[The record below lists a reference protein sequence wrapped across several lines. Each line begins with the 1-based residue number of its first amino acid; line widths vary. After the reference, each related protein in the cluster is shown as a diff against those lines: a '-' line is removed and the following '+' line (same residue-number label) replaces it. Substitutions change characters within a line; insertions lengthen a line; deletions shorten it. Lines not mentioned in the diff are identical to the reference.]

1 MSLTNLLQVASLLM
15 LFFFIYAVLG
25 KNLFAT
31 VRRTGIL
38 SNHVNFSDTN
48 SALLT
53 LIRAST
59 GENW

>member
-1 MSLTNLLQVASLLM
+1 MSLTNLLQIGSLLM
-15 LFFFIYAVLG
+15 LFLFMYGVLG
-25 KNLFAT
+25 VYLFAK
-31 VRRTGIL
+31 VRKTGVL
-38 SNHVNFSDTN
+38 SNHVNFSDVT